1 MKEKSYREQIGQIDN
16 VVHEKNPQIKANK
29 IMQSTAEEFGLL
41 APHDEKA
48 VIAIISYLIEE
59 NTISGSTYELLRSD
73 NLMIFL
79 IIHGGN
85 WRSHDGQLFNYMNG
99 AWKPMKI
106 IEP

>member
-29 IMQSTAEEFGLL
+29 IMQSTTEEFGML
-41 APHDEKA
+41 APHDKKT
-48 VIAIISYLIEE
+48 VNAIISYLIEE
-59 NTISGSTYELLRSD
+59 NTMSGFTYELLRTD

-85 WRSHDGQLFNYMNG
+85 LRSHEG
-99 AWKPMKI
+99 
-106 IEP
+106 